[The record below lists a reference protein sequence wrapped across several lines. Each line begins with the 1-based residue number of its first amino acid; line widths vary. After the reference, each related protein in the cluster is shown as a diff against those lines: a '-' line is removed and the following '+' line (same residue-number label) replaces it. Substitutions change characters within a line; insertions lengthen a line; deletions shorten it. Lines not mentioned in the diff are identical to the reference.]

1 MIDLVQQVYEC
12 EGWTASNTDDPIMNF
27 TDRDLVRYAE
37 EAGFAEIGL
46 EMKVEVKPSTWVVNW
61 DRLLNT
67 SPNPNA
73 HTLGESLERAL
84 TTDERDRLTAHIR
97 PLADAGMAVWR
108 SAEAYLT
115 ASKAS
120 H

>member
-1 MIDLVQQVYEC
+1 
-12 EGWTASNTDDPIMNF
+12 MNF
-27 TDRDLVRYAE
+27 TDKDLVRYAE

-46 EMKVEVKPSTWVVNW
+46 ELKVEVKPSTWVVDW

-73 HTLGESLERAL
+73 HTLDEALEGAL
-84 TTDERDRLTAHIR
+84 TADERERLTAHS
-97 PLADAGMAVWR
+97 D
-108 SAEAYLT
+108 
-115 ASKAS
+115 